1 MKKIALIL
9 LLIIYS
15 TSSFAQNVRKRINI
29 KEFIYLA
36 KQNDPDFQKISHDK
50 RRLEFFID
58 QNSPY
63 RPAIFTHEHE
73 YGVDSKNDL
82 ETSNFSTSISKE
94 FVDTGTNL
102 SVGRSGSDRSDREEE
117 VTEFSIEQSLYKNLF
132 GKSSKLRKSAI
143 KSEEYIITLQLL
155 ESYEDYI
162 GYIIAQ
168 YLDFQKLYLDKIL
181 SEKIYQE
188 ALKLQKNVLSKKK
201 KNIATSI
208 DLDRANLQVLLREED
223 MINKRKDF
231 MSKWTIIKKIT
242 GQDEIIIPEINM
254 NELLDKTFPES
265 SIDKLRVYKI
275 IGLQEDIA
283 KKELKLSD
291 YDNMP
296 SLKLVAGYRMDESKR
311 YSTSVDSNELL
322 AGIKFQMPLGNLVGK
337 ANNKSAAFNLNAIRI
352 GKKSLFSEL
361 SRNLSDLQSQL
372 QELRKKEIVSKNKV
386 KIMER
391 ILKDEENK
399 YQYGKIDLDQLINT
413 KNSFISYRFG
423 HQSDLLN
430 INTKIIEFLS
440 LTDQLL
446 ELENQLNKFSL

>member
-1 MKKIALIL
+1 
-9 LLIIYS
+9 
-15 TSSFAQNVRKRINI
+15 
-29 KEFIYLA
+29 
-36 KQNDPDFQKISHDK
+36 
-50 RRLEFFID
+50 
-58 QNSPY
+58 
-63 RPAIFTHEHE
+63 
-73 YGVDSKNDL
+73 
-82 ETSNFSTSISKE
+82 
-94 FVDTGTNL
+94 
-102 SVGRSGSDRSDREEE
+102 
-117 VTEFSIEQSLYKNLF
+117 
-132 GKSSKLRKSAI
+132 
-143 KSEEYIITLQLL
+143 
-155 ESYEDYI
+155 
-162 GYIIAQ
+162 
-168 YLDFQKLYLDKIL
+168 
-181 SEKIYQE
+181 
-188 ALKLQKNVLSKKK
+188 
-201 KNIATSI
+201 
-208 DLDRANLQVLLREED
+208 

-322 AGIKFQMPLGNLVGK
+322 AGIKFQMPLGDLVGK
-337 ANNKSAAFNLNAIRI
+337 ANNKSAAFNLNTIRI

-413 KNSFISYRFG
+413 KNSFISYKFG

>member
-1 MKKIALIL
+1 MKKIIL
-9 LLIIYS
+9 AILLIIYS
-15 TSSFAQNVRKRINI
+15 SSSFAQNISRKLNI
-29 KEFIYLA
+29 REFIDLA

-50 RRLEFFID
+50 KQIEFFMD

-63 RPAIFTHEHE
+63 QPTIFTHEHE
-73 YGVDSKNDL
+73 YGVDSKNNL

-102 SVGRSGSDRSDREEE
+102 SVGYSGSDRSDREEE
-117 VTEFSIEQSLYKNLF
+117 VTEFNIEQSLYKNLF
-132 GKSSKLRKSAI
+132 GKTNRLRKSAI
-143 KSEEYIITLQLL
+143 KSEEQVITLQLL

-162 GYIIAQ
+162 GYIITQ

-181 SEKIYQE
+181 SEKIHQE
-188 ALKLQKNVLSKKK
+188 ALKLQKNILRKKQ

-223 MINKRKDF
+223 MINKRKNF

-254 NELLDKTFPES
+254 NELLDKVFSES

-275 IGLQEDIA
+275 VDLQEDIA

-291 YDNMP
+291 YDNRS
-296 SLKLVAGYRMDESKR
+296 SLKLVAGYRIDESKR

-337 ANNKSAAFNLNAIRI
+337 ANNKSAAFNLNTIRI
-352 GKKSLFSEL
+352 SKKSLVSEL

-372 QELRKKEIVSKNKV
+372 KELRKKEIVSKNKV
-386 KIMER
+386 KIMAR

-399 YQYGKIDLDQLINT
+399 YQYGKINLDQLIDS
-413 KNSFISYRFG
+413 KNSFISYRFD

-446 ELENQLNKFSL
+446 ELEN

>member
-1 MKKIALIL
+1 MKKIILAL

-15 TSSFAQNVRKRINI
+15 SSSFAQNISRKLNI
-29 KEFIYLA
+29 REFIDLA

-50 RRLEFFID
+50 KQLEFFMD

-63 RPAIFTHEHE
+63 QPTIFTHEHE
-73 YGVDSKNDL
+73 YGVDSKNNL

-94 FVDTGTNL
+94 FVDTGTKL
-102 SVGRSGSDRSDREEE
+102 SLGYSGSDRSDREEE
-117 VTEFSIEQSLYKNLF
+117 VTEFNIEQSLYKNLF
-132 GKSSKLRKSAI
+132 GKTSRLRKSAI
-143 KSEEYIITLQLL
+143 KSEEQVITLQLL

-162 GYIIAQ
+162 GYIITQ

-181 SEKIYQE
+181 SEKIHQE
-188 ALKLQKNVLSKKK
+188 ALKLQKNILRKKQ

-223 MINKRKDF
+223 MINKRKNF

-254 NELLDKTFPES
+254 NKLLDKVFSES
-265 SIDKLRVYKI
+265 SIEKLRVYKI
-275 IGLQEDIA
+275 VDLQEDIA

-291 YDNMP
+291 YDNRP

-311 YSTSVDSNELL
+311 YSTSIDSNELL

-337 ANNKSAAFNLNAIRI
+337 ANNKSAAFNLDTIRI
-352 GKKSLFSEL
+352 SKKSLVSEL

-372 QELRKKEIVSKNKV
+372 KELRKKEIVSKNKV
-386 KIMER
+386 KIMAR

-399 YQYGKIDLDQLINT
+399 YQYGKINLDQLIDS
-413 KNSFISYRFG
+413 KNSFISYRFD

-446 ELENQLNKFSL
+446 ELEN